1 MEEQLHCSVCNFLLE
16 KEFNFCPNC
25 GKKVHEPAQSTGIG
39 RQFIVYLVSIF
50 LPPLGLW
57 PAIKYIRQKE
67 MKAKIIGWVA
77 VVLTVISTFAS
88 IWFSI
93 AIVDQYSKV
102 LDTQM
107 KTYQQLGL

>member
-1 MEEQLHCSVCNFLLE
+1 MEDQQHCTACNFLLANE
-16 KEFNFCPNC
+16 YNFCPNC
-25 GKKVHEPAQSTGIG
+25 GKKIHEPAQSTSIG
-39 RQFIVYLVSIF
+39 RQLVVYLVSIF

-57 PAIKYIRQKE
+57 PAVKYIRQKDK
-67 MKAKIIGWVA
+67 KAKIVGWVA
-77 VVLTVISTFAS
+77 VLLTVISTVAS

-102 LDTQM
+102 LDNQM